1 MYRIEKHDV
10 GSWLV
15 VNSDT
20 GETVTHYPTKVGAM
34 NWINSQNKKTNSMS
48 KKSNDIGFAVKS
60 KYFSVYEA
68 YKKELEKIGYEWNH
82 KFNPFFESVTK
93 DRTCIYVGTGWQG
106 YDSAPMMS
114 FSNPGGGTRVYN
126 LDSEFEAAVSYAK
139 SEYDRQ
145 TRPVEKVILNRDYV
159 VEVYHDRIVVCGE
172 TFYQP
177 EVTALFR
184 AAKNAGLV

>member
-1 MYRIEKHDV
+1 
-10 GSWLV
+10 
-15 VNSDT
+15 
-20 GETVTHYPTKVGAM
+20 
-34 NWINSQNKKTNSMS
+34 MS
-48 KKSNDIGFAVKS
+48 KKSNEIAFAVKS

-68 YKKELEKIGYEWNH
+68 YKKELEKIGYKWNH
-82 KFNPFFESVTK
+82 NFNPFQELITK

-106 YDSAPMMS
+106 YCDAPMMS
-114 FSNPGGGTRVYN
+114 FSNPGRCARVYN

-139 SEYDRQ
+139 SEYDCHKL
-145 TRPVEKVILNRDYV
+145 VAIEKVILNRDYV